1 MSRNG
6 VGTWLLTTRIICSG
20 VTPLAVS
27 AATSAPALV
36 PT

>member
-6 VGTWLLTTRIICSG
+6 VGVWLLTTRIICSG
-20 VTPLAVS
+20 VTPLAAS
-27 AATSAPALV
+27 DAISAPALV